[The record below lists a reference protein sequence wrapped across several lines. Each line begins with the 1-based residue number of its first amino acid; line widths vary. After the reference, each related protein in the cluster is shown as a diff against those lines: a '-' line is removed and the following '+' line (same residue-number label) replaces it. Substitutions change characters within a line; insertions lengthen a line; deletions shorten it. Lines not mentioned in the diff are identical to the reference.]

1 LGNTL
6 LLLLFVI
13 CKKTMPFISNACLCL
28 VCGNASI
35 LDKIQL
41 SIEKL
46 SVSKTN
52 VHFATIGFEEEKNF
66 SISSSKT

>member
-1 LGNTL
+1 
-6 LLLLFVI
+6 
-13 CKKTMPFISNACLCL
+13 MPFISNACLCL